1 MLCPYC
7 QTENRDDRETC
18 YHCEKSIS
26 MLRVIVN
33 KARHHYNMA
42 LEHAERGRIDQA
54 ISELQNCIDL
64 DRSFTPAHV
73 VLGTLL
79 ARKGEFESARE
90 AWQNALALQPELEKA
105 HGYIGRADQVE
116 KSLPLLRAFQIV
128 LAVALATIVVLVG
141 MFIYLERPDPVYE
154 GIRRAE
160 DAYVEKQYGKTM
172 SILNEILR
180 AKEGNKSTLANAAL
194 LKAALESEMRQQID
208 FIQQLKFSED
218 YPEALKLISDLREN
232 NPDDAT
238 SAAASVI
245 LKDIQFFYKQQ
256 IEEKYQQY
264 LNQTITY
271 AEAIETLEEFL
282 NNTPDLPGREEFQ
295 GYIARVRAAEA
306 ERQLNDAQD
315 RFMADHDVQ
324 TAISELQRV
333 SAEFPGS
340 AILPEKRIQ
349 IIDAVLS
356 WMFDHFQ
363 ELIDSNNF
371 AAARGHL
378 AEISSLARD
387 FSDIVPLQGPVDAAI
402 NLLDDMERSAR
413 LEVAEN
419 LASDGDPAVAHE
431 ALLLL
436 AVDDTLTT
444 AEMLVVDGMIERLDR
459 REKTTLVDKLKGME
473 KNHFDLSLSDTEASE
488 TLDQF
493 EGWKADLSASDTAT
507 SVSALPLALA
517 TAAAVRL
524 NNNDLATS
532 LSERLNKAP
541 GGKTYRE
548 TTAKLLKNLKKPEK
562 KSEESEKND
571 SSKTR
576 SAIVTKVEPTEKPR
590 STSSRRQR

>member
-1 MLCPYC
+1 
-7 QTENRDDRETC
+7 
-18 YHCEKSIS
+18 

-54 ISELQNCIDL
+54 IGEMQNCIDL
-64 DRSFTPAHV
+64 DRSFSPAHV

-79 ARKGEFESARE
+79 AKKGEFENARKS
-90 AWQNALALQPELEKA
+90 WQNALALQPDLEKA

-128 LAVALATIVVLVG
+128 LIVAVAIIVVLAG
-141 MFIYLERPDPVYE
+141 MFIYLERPDPAYE
-154 GIRRAE
+154 GVRLAE
-160 DAYVEKQYGKTM
+160 TAYAEKQYGKTM
-172 SILNEILR
+172 SILNEIIR
-180 AKEGNKSTLANAAL
+180 VGEGDKTTLANAAL
-194 LKAALESEMRQQID
+194 LKATLESEMRQQID

-218 YPEALKLISDLREN
+218 FPEALKMLADLREN
-232 NPDDAT
+232 QPDEAT
-238 SAAASVI
+238 SAAAAVI
-245 LKDIQFFYKQQ
+245 RNDIQFFYQQQ
-256 IEEKYQQY
+256 IEAKYQQY

-271 AEAIETLEEFL
+271 AEAIETLEEFV
-282 NNTPDLPGREEFQ
+282 NNNPDLPGRNEFQ
-295 GYIARVRAAEA
+295 SYIARVRSKEA

-315 RFMADHDVQ
+315 RFMGDHDVQ

-333 SAEFPGS
+333 SAEFPGVD
-340 AILPEKRIQ
+340 ILPEKRIQ
-349 IIDAVLS
+349 IIDSVLS

-378 AEISSLARD
+378 TEINSLARD

-419 LASDGDPAVAHE
+419 LASDGDPEVAQE

-444 AEMLVVDGMIERLDR
+444 AEMLVIDGMIERLAR
-459 REKTTLVDKLKGME
+459 RTNVALIDKLKTLE
-473 KNHFDLSLSDTEASE
+473 ESHFDLSLSDDDASA

-493 EGWKADLSASDTAT
+493 EQWSAALSETDTAT
-507 SVSALPLALA
+507 SASALPLVLA
-517 TAAAVRL
+517 TAAAVHL
-524 NNNDLATS
+524 NQNDLATS
-532 LSERLNKAP
+532 LSERLKKIP
-541 GGKTYRE
+541 DSKSYQE
-548 TTAKLLKNLKKPEK
+548 TATKLLKKLKKPET
-562 KSEESEKND
+562 KSEESQKVD
-571 SSKTR
+571 SDKTR
-576 SAIVTKVEPTEKPR
+576 SAIVEKAEPTATTR
-590 STSSRRQR
+590 STRRRR